1 MLLLTRCIAIAESE
15 VLVYL
20 DHDVLHAGI
29 DGVVL
34 EVAGDMESSV
44 GVNVQVE
51 WMETPTVRHD
61 GVKQT
66 EPLTLLGR

>member
-1 MLLLTRCIAIAESE
+1 MFLLTRRVTITVSQ

-20 DHDVLHAGI
+20 DHDVLHAGV

-34 EVAGDMESSV
+34 EVAGLVGSSV

-51 WMETPTVRHD
+51 GMKAVA
-61 GVKQT
+61 V
-66 EPLTLLGR
+66 

>member
-1 MLLLTRCIAIAESE
+1 MFLLTRRVTITVSQ

-20 DHDVLHAGI
+20 DHDVLHAGV

-34 EVAGDMESSV
+34 EVAGLVDSSV

-51 WMETPTVRHD
+51 GMEAVA
-61 GVKQT
+61 V
-66 EPLTLLGR
+66 